1 MGELFR
7 RFWLPVMMTEELPAP
22 DCVPVRLKVMKEDLV
37 AFRQTDGKVGIID
50 AYCPHR
56 GAAMFFGRNEHNGL
70 RCIYH
75 GWKFDAAGECTDMPN
90 CPEGDSYRHKI
101 HIRHYP
107 VVEAGKLVWAYM
119 GPPEKQPPFPH
130 FQFCSLPDENVFVS
144 KFMVECNWVQSLDG
158 AWDPSH
164 ARFLHSALGTGG
176 TSDITDISMLP
187 NTANPSTVGFTLGRR
202 GPIDDFIK
210 AYPPEDTETP
220 NGAFMTMVSELPDGK
235 FSARTVPWHLPM
247 FDGFGLG
254 APNVWSSNIRIPID
268 NSSIYWYRYRWS
280 PEPLPASLVWE
291 YQHGGYVYPE
301 LIPGT
306 YRTVANI
313 HNDYLQ
319 DRVAQK
325 QFTYSGIKCFP
336 LQDIAMGE
344 NQWGPI
350 ADRTQEHL
358 CSADYLNI
366 YWRRRMIRTAKALA
380 NGIDPAEPFHPQA
393 FRNHNAIVV
402 AETKEEAIRQVQEK
416 SMEWIVAAPPLG
428 TQTEAA
434 APILG

>member
-7 RFWLPVMMTEELPAP
+7 RFWLPVMMCDELPAP
-22 DCVPVRLKVMKEDLV
+22 DCVPVRVKVMNEDLV

-75 GWKFDAAGECTDMPN
+75 GWKFDAEGECVDMPN
-90 CPEGDSYRHKI
+90 CPEGDTYRNKI

-107 VVEAGKLVWAYM
+107 NVEAGKLVWAYM
-119 GPPEKQPPFPH
+119 GPADKQPPFPQ
-130 FQFCSLPDENVFVS
+130 FQFNSLPDSHVYVS
-144 KFMVECNWVQSLDG
+144 KFIVECNWVQSLDG

-164 ARFLHSALGTGG
+164 GYFLHSALGQGGDSTDGSRTG
-176 TSDITDISMLP
+176 LP
-187 NTANPSTVGFTLGRR
+187 NTANPALTDQSRLQVRR
-202 GPIDDFIK
+202 TGLPDFSK
-210 AYPPEDTETP
+210 SYPPEKTETP
-220 NGAFMTMVSELPDGK
+220 NGAMMTTVQELPDGR
-235 FSARTVPWHLPM
+235 FAARTVPWHLPM
-247 FDGFGLG
+247 FDGFGLS

-268 NSSIYWYRYRWS
+268 NKSIFWYRYRWS
-280 PEPLPASLVWE
+280 PAPLTEEMVWE
-291 YQHGGYVYPE
+291 YKHGGYVYPE

-306 YRTVANI
+306 FRTVANI

-325 QFTYSGIKCFP
+325 QFTFSGIKCFP

-358 CSADYLNI
+358 CSSDYHII
-366 YWRRRMIRTAKALA
+366 YWRRRLIKTAKALA
-380 NGIDPAEPFHPQA
+380 AGVDPVEPFQPEH
-393 FRNHNAIVV
+393 FRNHNANAVGD
-402 AETKEEAIRQVQEK
+402 TLEEAVQKVHAASE
-416 SMEWIVAAPPLG
+416 EWIVPAEPLAPQIAAG
-428 TQTEAA
+428 V
-434 APILG
+434 